1 MELLKEEQDET
12 KPSDKNEHWANSLL
26 KRIDR
31 QKKINEEEKAEK
43 EKILETNAIL
53 NK

>member
-43 EKILETNAIL
+43 QKILETNAIL